1 MARDEAKTVTCPH
14 DGATVRPMRI
24 GQLVGIAVLAGIA
37 TGCASFNGPS
47 VDLAAPRVTGRVVDD
62 ASGGPVRWA
71 RVGRKIWTWRKGT
84 GEFLRGGEEL
94 LRMQDDARTDAEGRF
109 TLPSK
114 RFALLFSFGEVGLDL
129 GLSVRHGSFHPW
141 QTNYP
146 ATALSTNSTALSIDA
161 GDVRLHRR

>member
-1 MARDEAKTVTCPH
+1 MARDAAETVT
-14 DGATVRPMRI
+14 DRLGVVIVRPMRI
-24 GQLVGIAVLAGIA
+24 GQLACIAVLAGIA

-62 ASGGPVRWA
+62 ASGSPVRWA
-71 RVGRKIWTWRKGT
+71 RVGRKVWTWRKGT

-94 LRMQDDARTDAEGRF
+94 LQMQDHARTDGEGRF

-129 GLSVRHGSFHPW
+129 GLSVQHGSFHPW
-141 QTNYP
+141 RTNYP
-146 ATALSTNSTALSIDA
+146 AAALSTNSPELSIDA

>member
-1 MARDEAKTVTCPH
+1 MARDAAKTVTCPP
-14 DGATVRPMRI
+14 AAVTVRPMRI
-24 GQLVGIAVLAGIA
+24 GQLAWIAALAGIA

-62 ASGGPVRWA
+62 ASGSPVRWA

-94 LRMQDDARTDAEGRF
+94 LQMQDHARTDAEGRF

-129 GLSVRHGSFHPW
+129 GLSVQHGSFRPW

-146 ATALSTNSTALSIDA
+146 TTALSTNSPVLSIDA
-161 GDVRLHRR
+161 GDVRLRRR